1 MSMGDILMNRHIS
14 YFKQHNDNNICFN
27 VYNLEAK
34 SMLKKLDSGQID
46 IASTFYC
53 LKCMQMAVKRNYSA
67 KMSSFIMLHVW
78 I

>member
-1 MSMGDILMNRHIS
+1 MILQSIYKRRAKVHS
-14 YFKQHNDNNICFN
+14 EDSPSFEQSSLFSFCRSDNNICFN

-53 LKCMQMAVKRNYSA
+53 LKCM
-67 KMSSFIMLHVW
+67 
-78 I
+78 